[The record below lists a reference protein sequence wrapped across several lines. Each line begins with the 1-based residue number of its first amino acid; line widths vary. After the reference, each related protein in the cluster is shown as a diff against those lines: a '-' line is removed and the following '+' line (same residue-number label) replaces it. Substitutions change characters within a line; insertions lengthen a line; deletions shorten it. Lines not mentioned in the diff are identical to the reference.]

1 MGFRYIAFMAF
12 ISLNTHSSGYYLNS
26 SKVNLELYNS
36 VRVFSGNNKIKNE
49 SFSVIDHFLND
60 SSFDLTLKNFDASPA
75 SKVCEKYNGL
85 VSIIHDEKYNE
96 ISICLFEDKSF
107 FLTWDLIKI
116 KMKNEND

>member
-1 MGFRYIAFMAF
+1 MAF
-12 ISLNTHSSGYYLNS
+12 ISLNTYSSGYYLNS
-26 SKVNLELYNS
+26 SKVNLELYKS

-49 SFSVIDHFLND
+49 SFSVIDLSLND

-116 KMKNEND
+116 KMNDEND